1 MLTKE
6 SIIQLLKTDKRAVA
20 RALVVLHNRQ
30 TNDEQAQEGTRY
42 LNGRGFRPCHARMGS
57 SMAKQFTRL
66 GFLSEKQIAYWR
78 VTDRSGSMRIGIYW
92 AQLLE
97 EAEAKARAKPAT
109 PEFKLHDFGERG
121 TTTPA
126 EAVAIGKARLPGLN
140 GPAFTAAA
148 LRMQN
153 AERDLGNDMERKMV
167 LEEQLDDVMDSDDE
181 SIINPIK
188 QEIDEIDAFW
198 NRIRGNT

>member
-97 EAEAKARAKPAT
+97 EAEQKAKALAPDGY
-109 PEFKLHDFGERG
+109 KLHNFGPRG

-126 EAVAIGKARLPGLN
+126 EAVEIGKARLPDLN

-153 AERDLGNDMERKMV
+153 AERDFGNDMERKMI
-167 LEEQLDDVMDSDDE
+167 LEEQLGDVMDSDDE
-181 SIINPIK
+181 SIINPIAK
-188 QEIDEIDAFW
+188 EIDEIDAFW
-198 NRIRGNT
+198 NKIRNGK